1 MFQTSLSGVLQAS
14 ILGSILF
21 NIFVKNLF
29 LCLSKTDFRNFAD
42 DNTISAFGKTIKKL
56 IKILEDENKLPTQA
70 AFICSKFNIFVKI
83 KYFTPCSSVSI
94 VNFEHVIAGWV

>member
-70 AFICSKFNIFVKI
+70 AFTCSKLTIETPEQGVK
-83 KYFTPCSSVSI
+83 YVQS
-94 VNFEHVIAGWV
+94 